1 MKAFIPN
8 LISLLN
14 LLMGCIGV
22 VLASHN
28 HLIEA
33 GIFVALGIF
42 FDFFDGLAARWLKVS
57 SELGKQ
63 LDSLA
68 DVVTS
73 GVVPGIVMFQLLN
86 QQDTVLTVLNYP
98 LNVEWYAYLG
108 FLISLGSA
116 YRLAK
121 FNIDDRQTQNF
132 IGLPTPANAILI
144 LSLPLILAYEDKAWL
159 LELIESKIFLIVLTF
174 LSVYILNM
182 NLELFSLK
190 FKSLAFSEN
199 QSAYILI
206 VLSVI
211 LIVWLQF
218 SAIPVI
224 IILYIILS
232 LFKKNTAKKP

>member
-1 MKAFIPN
+1 
-8 LISLLN
+8 
-14 LLMGCIGV
+14 MGCIGV